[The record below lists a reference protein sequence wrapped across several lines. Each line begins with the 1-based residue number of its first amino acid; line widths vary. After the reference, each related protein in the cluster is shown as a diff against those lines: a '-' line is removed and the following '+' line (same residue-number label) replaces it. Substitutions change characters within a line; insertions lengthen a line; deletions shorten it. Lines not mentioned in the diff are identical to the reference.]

1 MPAEK
6 TARVQERRR
15 KINRQ
20 VQSTTRTLLKTAKR
34 LIKEGEREPAAK
46 AVSDAVSSLD
56 RAARKGV
63 VHRNNAARHKSSLMR
78 GLNSAGA
85 AVEEKD
91 QTIARPRGRATAK
104 VKAGSKA
111 RKKSKSS

>member
-34 LIKEGEREPAAK
+34 LIKEGEGEPATK
-46 AVSDAVSSLD
+46 AVSDAVSALD
-56 RAARKGV
+56 RATRKGV
-63 VHRNNAARHKSSLMR
+63 LHRNNAARHKSSLMR
-78 GLNSAGA
+78 GLNSAA
-85 AVEEKD
+85 TAEEKE
-91 QTIARPRGRATAK
+91 QPVARPRGRATAK
-104 VKAGSKA
+104 AKVGSKA
-111 RKKSKSS
+111 SKKSKSS